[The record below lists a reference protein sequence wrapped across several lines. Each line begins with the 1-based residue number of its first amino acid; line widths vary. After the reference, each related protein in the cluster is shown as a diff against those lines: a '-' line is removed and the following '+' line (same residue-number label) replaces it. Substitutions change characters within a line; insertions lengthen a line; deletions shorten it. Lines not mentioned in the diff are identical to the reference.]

1 MRRPYKRL
9 SEQRGM
15 PWPHLPGARP
25 NVRVRSAT
33 IKPTAPLMIEVRA
46 VKGAIVYS
54 LDDMEIPGDQFIYVE
69 RTPHIMLAIREGDL
83 EQRPRPPEQPTAK
96 DAAALPKVSN
106 PATSNPIA
114 RDPEAA
120 GATAITPAPER
131 ATERLEAP
139 ASEDDP
145 EAKAATM
152 LAGLLLSDPDMSKET
167 AEQRLKEEHGIVL
180 GVRAFQRVLL
190 EVRGKGK
197 PGRKKGSKNKKSQH
211 RVIKS

>member
-1 MRRPYKRL
+1 YKRL

-83 EQRPRPPEQPTAK
+83 EQRPRPTKTPNPQRRRPPPQGQQPRDAKPDPQRPESGRRHRYPAGSR
-96 DAAALPKVSN
+96 ASN
-106 PATSNPIA
+106 RTPRSA
-114 RDPEAA
+114 R
-120 GATAITPAPER
+120 
-131 ATERLEAP
+131 
-139 ASEDDP
+139 
-145 EAKAATM
+145 
-152 LAGLLLSDPDMSKET
+152 
-167 AEQRLKEEHGIVL
+167 Q
-180 GVRAFQRVLL
+180 
-190 EVRGKGK
+190 
-197 PGRKKGSKNKKSQH
+197 
-211 RVIKS
+211 